1 MVMVWNGEAT
11 AGMTA
16 SAPTASA
23 PITTRRPLHTR
34 GDASASSVT
43 AGGQPSRAPE
53 ETGRPDE
60 QGHRRDEVEDGELDL
75 GEVGD
80 PERAHEADD
89 EGADECTFQASQ
101 PSDHDDNEREDERVD
116 AHAQHGARDRHD
128 DGAAQPGH
136 EAAQGEGLHVHAL
149 D

>member
-11 AGMTA
+11 AGMAA

-43 AGGQPSRAPE
+43 AERGRSRAPE

-60 QGHRRDEVEDGELDL
+60 QDHRRDEVEDGELDL

-89 EGADECTFQASQ
+89 EGADERTFQTSQ
-101 PSDHDDNEREDERVD
+101 PSDHDDDEGEDQGVD

-128 DGAAQPGH
+128 DGAGQPGP
-136 EAAQGEGLHVHAL
+136 EAAAGER
-149 D
+149 

>member
-43 AGGQPSRAPE
+43 AERGRSRATE

-60 QGHRRDEVEDGELDL
+60 QDHRRDEVEDGELDL
-75 GEVGD
+75 GEVRD
-80 PERAHEADD
+80 PERPHEADD
-89 EGADECTFQASQ
+89 QGADERALQASE
-101 PSDHDDNEREDERVD
+101 PTDHDDNEREHQR
-116 AHAQHGARDRHD
+116 
-128 DGAAQPGH
+128 
-136 EAAQGEGLHVHAL
+136 
-149 D
+149 

>member
-11 AGMTA
+11 AGMAA

-43 AGGQPSRAPE
+43 AERRRSRAPE

-60 QGHRRDEVEDGELDL
+60 QDHRREEVEDGELDL
-75 GEVGD
+75 GDVGD
-80 PERAHEADD
+80 RERGQET
-89 EGADECTFQASQ
+89 ADECA
-101 PSDHDDNEREDERVD
+101 DERDFPTYHPCETDTADGGVRGY
-116 AHAQHGARDRHD
+116 GA
-128 DGAAQPGH
+128 P
-136 EAAQGEGLHVHAL
+136 
-149 D
+149 

>member
-43 AGGQPSRAPE
+43 AGGQPSRATE
-53 ETGRPDE
+53 EAGRPHGQD
-60 QGHRRDEVEDGELDL
+60 HRRDEVEDGELDL
-75 GEVGD
+75 GEGRDPARPHEDGD
-80 PERAHEADD
+80 Q
-89 EGADECTFQASQ
+89 GA
-101 PSDHDDNEREDERVD
+101 
-116 AHAQHGARDRHD
+116 D
-128 DGAAQPGH
+128 DGA
-136 EAAQGEGLHVHAL
+136 LH
-149 D
+149 DPPP